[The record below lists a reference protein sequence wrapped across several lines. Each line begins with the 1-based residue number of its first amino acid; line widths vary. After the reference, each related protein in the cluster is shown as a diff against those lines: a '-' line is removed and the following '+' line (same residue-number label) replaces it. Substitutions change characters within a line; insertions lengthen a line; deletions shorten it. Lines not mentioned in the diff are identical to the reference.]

1 LPVNYGVARESC
13 EEIRMGGHVVSG
25 V

>member
-1 LPVNYGVARESC
+1 LPVKHQTTRESC
-13 EEIRMGGHVVSG
+13 EAMRMGGHVVSG